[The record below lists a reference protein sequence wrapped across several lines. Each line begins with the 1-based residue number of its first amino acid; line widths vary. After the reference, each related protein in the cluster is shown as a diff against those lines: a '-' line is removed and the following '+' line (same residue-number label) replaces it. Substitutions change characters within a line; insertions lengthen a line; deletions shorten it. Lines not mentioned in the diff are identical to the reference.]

1 MSGKNVII
9 VIPAYR
15 PDEILIRLIEK
26 LMDQTILVIDDGSG
40 EAYSE
45 IFIKAEKLGAMILGY
60 RENKGKG
67 CALKYAF
74 QWIYEQKLGVR
85 WIVTADAD
93 GQHAVADIWKMISGL
108 NSNSDIVLKIGTR
121 KFWGYVPLRSRLG
134 NCMSSWLFKKITG
147 EALSDTQSGLRA
159 YSASYLP
166 FFIQIP
172 GERYEYELNSL
183 LFCAREKLRMEQI
196 FINTIYEKNNTSSH
210 FCTVTDTLRI
220 CQSVVKYIL
229 FPNL

>member
-74 QWIYEQKLGVR
+74 QWIYSVRISRREFFRQNSQKIYQIFGVHLLG
-85 WIVTADAD
+85 
-93 GQHAVADIWKMISGL
+93 
-108 NSNSDIVLKIGTR
+108 
-121 KFWGYVPLRSRLG
+121 RSRH
-134 NCMSSWLFKKITG
+134 T
-147 EALSDTQSGLRA
+147 
-159 YSASYLP
+159 LP
-166 FFIQIP
+166 Q
-172 GERYEYELNSL
+172 N
-183 LFCAREKLRMEQI
+183 
-196 FINTIYEKNNTSSH
+196 
-210 FCTVTDTLRI
+210 
-220 CQSVVKYIL
+220 
-229 FPNL
+229 